1 LIIRVQAF
9 ASLAILLID
18 RATDAF
24 ATTVTSVPTASAI
37 VVLVVA
43 IFVALVIGQGAALRL
58 TRTALGFLLG
68 AILAFALFAIFD
80 VGLGSAAVTTVPS
93 TTTRIVVVVAVA
105 VAFEFRSA
113 ACFLEIFDAF
123 VALRFIRAVPAL
135 AVFAVSKIFGAAAIT
150 PIPSTPCVVV
160 VVIAVAV
167 TLPIWSPA
175 TFFDR
180 FSALITLRHVCA
192 VTALAIFAKFVVVFD
207 TTAVTLV
214 PVATCIVVG
223 VVAEL
228 VADVIFCATGFL
240 RCFDTFVALGNF
252 GTVQAFALFTEL
264 ILILGTTAIAAIP
277 ITASVV
283 VFIVTVLVT
292 LPFGISALALDF
304 LNTRVGLV
312 FKFTVHAFTTIF
324 FITIL
329 VVIGRTTTIPTIP
342 VTSANIVGV
351 VAVFIALVFWFRAFA

>member
-1 LIIRVQAF
+1 MRVKAF

-18 RATDAF
+18 RATDGF

-37 VVLVVA
+37 VVLVVT
-43 IFVALVIGQGAALRL
+43 IFVALVLGQGAALRL
-58 TRTALGFLLG
+58 TRTALGFFLG

-113 ACFLEIFDAF
+113 ACFLEIFDAL
-123 VALRFIRAVPAL
+123 VALRYIRAVPAL
-135 AVFAVSKIFGAAAIT
+135 AIFAVSKIFGAAAIT
-150 PIPSTPCVVV
+150 PIPITPCVVV

-180 FSALITLRHVCA
+180 FCALIALGHVCA
-192 VTALAIFAKFVVVFD
+192 VTALAFFAKFVVVFD

-214 PVATCIVVG
+214 PAATCIVVS

-228 VADVIFCATGFL
+228 VADVICCATCFL
-240 RCFDTFVALGNF
+240 RYFDTSVALAGF
-252 GTVQAFALFTEL
+252 GTVQAFTLFTE
-264 ILILGTTAIAAIP
+264 
-277 ITASVV
+277 
-283 VFIVTVLVT
+283 
-292 LPFGISALALDF
+292 
-304 LNTRVGLV
+304 
-312 FKFTVHAFTTIF
+312 
-324 FITIL
+324 
-329 VVIGRTTTIPTIP
+329 
-342 VTSANIVGV
+342 
-351 VAVFIALVFWFRAFA
+351 